1 METNNDKKKRV
12 KPASEDPVREAL
24 GHPSGPGLMEMLAGA
39 EEQKLVPGKNS
50 KKPPEEP
57 RIPII

>member
-1 METNNDKKKRV
+1 MKADNDKKKRV

-24 GHPSGPGLMEMLAGA
+24 GHPSGPGLLEMLAGA
-39 EEQKLVPGKNS
+39 EEQKLVPGKNL

-57 RIPII
+57 NIPVI